1 MRLSRTLLVS
11 SRKRHFAHN
20 VPVSMTPQRANGRW
34 TKRVQTVSCLSQ
46 EREAGKFHFTG
57 PQEGKELCLLTVAGS
72 YPLNTITTKSASN
85 RNSKGKQPP
94 QVSPAVTERSDDRS
108 SSESLHKVKVK
119 SLKIRA

>member
-20 VPVSMTPQRANGRW
+20 VPVSMTPSEGQRAVD
-34 TKRVQTVSCLSQ
+34 KESKDSCLSQ

-57 PQEGKELCLLTVAGS
+57 PQEGKELCLLTAAGS